1 MQYKK
6 AKGEITV
13 FLTLLFSILSAF
25 ILVIVESARNQAIRV
40 QTERVMQTS
49 IHSVFGEYNQ
59 DLLSYYRIF
68 AIDPSYRGS
77 RGSIEDVRVH
87 LAEYAQENFV
97 SSDLSK
103 QESDWLKI
111 SVDKTEILRYQ
122 FLSDEG
128 GAVLVDQA
136 LTEIL
141 EQGEIPNRSDIVH
154 AARNM
159 HETDDG
165 GFMSAFSEMVQ
176 KAKNR
181 EDNPAANVLE
191 MAQETDLL
199 AMALRESFNGNRM
212 EGDCPSR
219 RHLNKGTYAGH
230 AVHVTDGGYL
240 FDAYLQKYFGRYTSV
255 KDHAVFRCEQEYLI
269 AGMMSEEDCLR
280 ECAHRILAQR
290 EGRNLDGMESNEDVL
305 KQTEELAS
313 EICATGGDLYYTQM
327 SLLYAWAYAESVVE
341 LSRLLYGGRVE
352 MEGYSDPQVVPLD
365 ELEDFVSYCAST
377 GGSGENYT
385 DYLTGL
391 LADTGR
397 AEKTMRCMDLIE
409 QNIVHIGHPG
419 FRIDAGVTYFD
430 AKMHVQSIYGH
441 ACEIKRE
448 YGYMIP

>member
-13 FLTLLFSILSAF
+13 FLTLLFSIISAF
-25 ILVIVESARNQAIRV
+25 LLVIVESARNQAIRV

-49 IHSVFGEYNQ
+49 IHSGFGEYNQ

-77 RGSIEDVRVH
+77 RGSIEDVRRH

-111 SVDKTEILRYQ
+111 SVEKMEILRYQ
-122 FLSDEG
+122 LLSDEN
-128 GAVLVDQA
+128 GAVLIDQA
-136 LTEIL
+136 LTEIM

-159 HETDDG
+159 RTTDESA
-165 GFMSAFSEMVQ
+165 FMSEFAEMVS

-181 EDNPAANVLE
+181 EINPAADVLE
-191 MAQETDLL
+191 TAQETDLL
-199 AMALRESFNGNRM
+199 EMVLRTSCDGKQM
-212 EGDCPSR
+212 KGDCPGR

-230 AVHVTDGGYL
+230 IRHVADGGYL
-240 FDAYLQKYFGRYTSV
+240 FDAYLQKYFGNYTSL

-269 AGMMSEEDCLR
+269 AGMTGEEDSLR

-290 EGRNLDGMESNEDVL
+290 EGQNLNGMEQNEDVL
-305 KQTEELAS
+305 RKTEELAS
-313 EICATGGDLYYTQM
+313 EICASFGDPYYTQM
-327 SLLYAWAYAESVVE
+327 SLIYAWAYAESVVE
-341 LSRLLYGGRVE
+341 LSRLLYGGRAE

-365 ELEDFVSYCAST
+365 ELKDFVTYCAST
-377 GGSGENYT
+377 GGNGESYA
-385 DYLTGL
+385 DYLIGL
-391 LADTGR
+391 LANTQR
-397 AEKTMRCMDLIE
+397 SEKVMRCMDLIE
-409 QNIVHIGHPG
+409 QNMIHLGHPG
-419 FRIDAGVTYFD
+419 FRIDTSVTYFD

-441 ACEIKRE
+441 ACEIERE
-448 YGYMIP
+448 YGYLFP